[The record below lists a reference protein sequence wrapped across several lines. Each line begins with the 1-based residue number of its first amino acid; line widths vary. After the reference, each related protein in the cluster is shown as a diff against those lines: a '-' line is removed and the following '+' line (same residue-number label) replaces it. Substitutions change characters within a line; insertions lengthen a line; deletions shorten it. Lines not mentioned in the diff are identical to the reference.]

1 MVQEQPAVEV
11 VSEVDPELKS
21 LLGDGE
27 DLAGFAHLL
36 VLLGA
41 PDLGGVDLREDPLR
55 RDSQKFVPDW
65 TDTLELTGGGPALD
79 CAAAGIVQ
87 QVNSALVPVDREWIV
102 GDVAIVDTVGAQSLS
117 LRPLRPVREV
127 LRQPVSKR
135 GVSHFWRPPTKNI
148 PTSTAFSPGRGQLRL
163 RLGAD

>member
-41 PDLGGVDLREDPLR
+41 PDLGGVYLREDPLL
-55 RDSQKFVPDW
+55 RDSQNFVHDW
-65 TDTLELTGGGPALD
+65 NDPLALNGGGPALD

-87 QVNSALVPVDREWIV
+87 QVNSALVPVDRAWIV
-102 GDVAIVDTVGAQSLS
+102 GEVAILDAGGAPSWC
-117 LRPLRPVREV
+117 LRPLRPDSDA
-127 LRQPVSKR
+127 LRRPVSEP
-135 GVSHFWRPPTKNI
+135 GVR
-148 PTSTAFSPGRGQLRL
+148 
-163 RLGAD
+163 